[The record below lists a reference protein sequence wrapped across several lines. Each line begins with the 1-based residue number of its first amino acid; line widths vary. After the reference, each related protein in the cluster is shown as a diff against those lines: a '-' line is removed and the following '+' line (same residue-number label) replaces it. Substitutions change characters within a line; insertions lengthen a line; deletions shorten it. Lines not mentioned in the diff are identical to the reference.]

1 MINLVVDIGN
11 SATKIAVF
19 SENEILFTDKSSD
32 YSVSDFQQLKEKFQ
46 VNNLMISSVKKDIS
60 LDEDILKQDFNYIR
74 FSHTSALPI
83 RNDYQSPNTLGL
95 DRLAAVIGAYQ
106 LFPNQAVLVIDAGT
120 CITYENL
127 DENGTYLGGS
137 ISPGLKMRL
146 DAMHHFTSKLP
157 QVNFEEDFNKDFGK
171 NTQEAMLSGVLNGI
185 AYEAEGFIKQQLK
198 EKEGLKIILCGGD
211 AAFFDSRFK
220 NSIFAHSILHEP
232 NLVLIGL
239 NTVVNYQHDI
249 K

>member
-11 SATKIAVF
+11 SAAKIAVF
-19 SENEILFTDKSSD
+19 SRNKILFTDKSLA
-32 YSVSDFQQLKEKFQ
+32 YSVTDFQQLKEKFQ

-74 FSHTSALPI
+74 FNHTLAIPI
-83 RNDYQSPNTLGL
+83 KNEYQSPSTLGL

-106 LFPNQAVLVIDAGT
+106 LFPHQSVLVIDAGT

-127 DENGTYLGGS
+127 DKNGTYLGGS

-157 QVNFEEDFNKDFGK
+157 QVHFEDDIEDYFGK

-198 EKEGLKIILCGGD
+198 EKEDLKIILCGGD

-220 NSIFAHSILHEP
+220 NSIFAHSILNEP

-239 NTVVNYQHDI
+239 NKVVNYQHDI

>member
-19 SENEILFTDKSSD
+19 SGKEILFTDKSKAYSD
-32 YSVSDFQQLKEKFQ
+32 SDFQQLKKKFE
-46 VNNLMISSVKKDIS
+46 VKNLIISSVKKNIS
-60 LDEDILKQDFNYIR
+60 LDENILEKKFNYIR
-74 FSHTSALPI
+74 FSHTSTIPI
-83 RNDYQSPNTLGL
+83 KNAYQNPSTLGL
-95 DRLAAVIGAYQ
+95 DRLAAVIGAYH
-106 LFPNQAVLVIDAGT
+106 LFPNQSVLVIDAGT

-127 DENGTYLGGS
+127 DQNGTYLGGS
-137 ISPGLKMRL
+137 ISPGLKMRFE
-146 DAMHHFTSKLP
+146 AMHHFTSKLP
-157 QVNFEEDFNKDFGK
+157 EVDFEQDFEGNYGE
-171 NTQEAMLSGVLNGI
+171 NTQEAMLSGVLNGL
-185 AYEAEGFIKQQLK
+185 AYEAEGFIKQKLK

>member
-19 SENEILFTDKSSD
+19 SRKEILFTAKSLA
-32 YSVSDFQQLKEKFQ
+32 YSVTDFQQLKEKFQ
-46 VNNLMISSVKKDIS
+46 VNNLIISSVKKDIS
-60 LDEDILKQDFNYIR
+60 LDEDILKRDFNYIR
-74 FSHTSALPI
+74 FSHTSAIPI

-95 DRLAAVIGAYQ
+95 DRLAAVVGAYQ
-106 LFPNQAVLVIDAGT
+106 LFPHQSVLVIDAGT

-127 DENGTYLGGS
+127 DKSGTYLGGS

-157 QVNFEEDFNKDFGK
+157 QVHFEDFKEDFGK

-185 AYEAEGFIKQQLK
+185 AYEAEGFIKQQWK

-211 AAFFDSRFK
+211 AAFFDTRFK